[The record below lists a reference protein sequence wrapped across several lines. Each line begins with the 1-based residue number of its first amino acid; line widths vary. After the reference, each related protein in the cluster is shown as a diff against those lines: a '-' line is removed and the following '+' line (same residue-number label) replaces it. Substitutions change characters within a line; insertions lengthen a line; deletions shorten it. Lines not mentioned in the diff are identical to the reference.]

1 MPRRTSAKFS
11 PALARRERANTVRF
25 AMNKLITLLSVLCL
39 AVVAHAAPGKISDI
53 SHADLQ
59 AAIAAKAVAI
69 LDVNGSESF
78 AEGRIPG
85 AIDFETAKAKLA
97 AVLPQDKATLVVAYC
112 GSPMCSAYRAG
123 ANAALALGY
132 TNVKRYA
139 PGIDGWK
146 KSGAKV
152 EKS

>member
-1 MPRRTSAKFS
+1 MK
-11 PALARRERANTVRF
+11 
-25 AMNKLITLLSVLCL
+25 KLITLLSSLCL
-39 AVVAHAAPGKISDI
+39 TLAAYAGSGKVADI

-59 AAIAAKAVAI
+59 AAIAKKAVTV

-85 AIDFETAKAKLA
+85 AIDFTASEKKLA
-97 AVLPQDKATLVVAYC
+97 ALLPKDKSALVVAYC
-112 GSPMCSAYRAG
+112 GNEHCSAYQ
-123 ANAALALGY
+123 AAASAAVALGY
-132 TNVKRYA
+132 TNVRHYA

>member
-1 MPRRTSAKFS
+1 MK
-11 PALARRERANTVRF
+11 
-25 AMNKLITLLSVLCL
+25 KLITLLCSLYL
-39 AVVAHAAPGKISDI
+39 AVVAHAAPGKIADI
-53 SHADLQ
+53 SHADLT
-59 AAIAAKAVAI
+59 AAVAAKSVVI

-85 AIDFETAKAKLA
+85 AIDYIATKKRLA
-97 AVLPQDKATLVVAYC
+97 AVLPKDKGALVVAYC
-112 GSPMCSAYRAG
+112 GNEQCSAYRA
-123 ANAALALGY
+123 AAVAAIELGY
-132 TNVKRYA
+132 TNVKHYA

>member
-1 MPRRTSAKFS
+1 MKKLVTFLTS
-11 PALARRERANTVRF
+11 
-25 AMNKLITLLSVLCL
+25 LCL
-39 AVVAHAAPGKISDI
+39 AVAVYAGSGKVADI

-59 AAIAAKAVAI
+59 AAIAKKSVTV
-69 LDVNGSESF
+69 LDVNGSDSF

-85 AIDFETAKAKLA
+85 SIDYIANKAKIA
-97 AVLPQDKATLVVAYC
+97 ALLPKDKTALVVAYC
-112 GSPMCSAYRAG
+112 GNEQCTAYRA
-123 ANAALALGY
+123 AAEAAVALGY
-132 TNVKRYA
+132 TNVKHYA

>member
-1 MPRRTSAKFS
+1 MKKFLS
-11 PALARRERANTVRF
+11 FV
-25 AMNKLITLLSVLCL
+25 SVLCL
-39 AVVAHAAPGKISDI
+39 AVVAQAAPGKIADI
-53 SHADLQ
+53 SQADLQ
-59 AAIAAKAVAI
+59 AAITAKSAVI

-85 AIDFETAKAKLA
+85 AIDYIAIKAKLA
-97 AVLPQDKATLVVAYC
+97 TVLPKDKSALVVAYC
-112 GSPMCSAYRAG
+112 GNEYCSAYRA
-123 ANAALALGY
+123 AAVAAVELGY
-132 TNVKRYA
+132 TNVKHYA